1 MYTGKT
7 EMPCCLC
14 GDPETVARLDLPPRA
29 IQALENSGPIA
40 WRDVVGEVAIHFCES
55 DWAVVTDLVLETGM
69 SPLPRCNAAKASFDI
84 REDFEALLNDVRDE
98 PDQTPTERRMLA
110 ESRER
115 IATAEREGRS
125 AVNTRDLVEAYVRV
139 WALDDLGATAGPA
152 DD

>member
-14 GDPETVARLDLPPRA
+14 GDPGTVARIDIPPRA
-29 IQALENSGPIA
+29 VQLLRNSGPIA
-40 WRDVVGEVAIHFCES
+40 WRDIVGEVSIHFCES
-55 DWAVVTDLVLETGM
+55 DWTVVTDLVLDTGM
-69 SPLPRCNAAKASFDI
+69 SPLPRCNAARADLDI
-84 REDFEALLNDVRDE
+84 REDFEALLNDVREE

-115 IATAEREGRS
+115 IEAAGRDGRES
-125 AVNTRDLVEAYVRV
+125 VNTRDLVEAYVRM
-139 WALDDLGATAGPA
+139 WAMEDLDAPATPA